1 MSERVRAAIVTG
13 AGSGIGR
20 EVAKLLHGAGWSL
33 ALVGRREGPL
43 AETREALSAASGPE
57 VVVLP
62 ADVGVIAEAEG
73 IVKRAAEA
81 LGGLSALVNNAGLA
95 PLKPVAEIGAAE
107 AEAVFR
113 VNALGPIGTIR
124 AALPRFVGQG
134 YGTIVTVTSRAAFDP
149 FTGLTVYGAAKAAM
163 QTLTK
168 GIATEYGEKGVR
180 AFAVAPGAV
189 ETGMLRAII
198 SEEMLPR
205 EQTMSPAYVAGV
217 VVACVTG
224 AAEVENGGVVEVFE

>member
-1 MSERVRAAIVTG
+1 MAEQIRAAIVTG

-20 EVAKLLHGAGWSL
+20 EVARLLHGAGWSV

-43 AETREALSAASGPE
+43 RETKEGLSSGSGPE
-57 VVVLP
+57 VAVLP
-62 ADVGVIAEAEG
+62 ADVGVVEQAEA
-73 IVKRAAEA
+73 IVERAARA
-81 LGGLSALVNNAGLA
+81 LGGLGAVVNNAGLA
-95 PLKPVAEIGAAE
+95 PLRPVHEIGAEE

-124 AALPRFVGQG
+124 AALPRFVDQG

-149 FTGLTVYGAAKAAM
+149 FPGLTVYGAAKAAM

-168 GIATEYGEKGVR
+168 GIATEYGERGVR

-189 ETGMLRAII
+189 ETAMLRAII

-224 AAEVENGGVVEVFE
+224 AAGVENGGVVEVYE